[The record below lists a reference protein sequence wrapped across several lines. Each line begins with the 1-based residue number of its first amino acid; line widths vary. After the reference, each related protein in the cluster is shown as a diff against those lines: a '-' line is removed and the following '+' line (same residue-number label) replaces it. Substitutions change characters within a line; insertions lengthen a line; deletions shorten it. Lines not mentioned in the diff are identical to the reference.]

1 MDGQNDH
8 PTQENKHRNLVV
20 DVNDATNAAGK
31 HDVDTSTKIASVA
44 PDLAATHASQ
54 TNDKA

>member
-8 PTQENKHRNLVV
+8 PTQENKHRNLAD
-20 DVNDATNAAGK
+20 DVYDATNAAGK

-54 TNDKA
+54 KKHKA